1 MGMTERKRIKIKIHG
16 EEREIAPDT
25 SILALLKEL
34 SIEEKTMAAAV
45 NMEVVKKEEWDRYIL
60 SEDDKVEFLHFVGGG

>member
-1 MGMTERKRIKIKIHG
+1 MKIKIHG

>member
-1 MGMTERKRIKIKIHG
+1 MTERKRIKIKIHG